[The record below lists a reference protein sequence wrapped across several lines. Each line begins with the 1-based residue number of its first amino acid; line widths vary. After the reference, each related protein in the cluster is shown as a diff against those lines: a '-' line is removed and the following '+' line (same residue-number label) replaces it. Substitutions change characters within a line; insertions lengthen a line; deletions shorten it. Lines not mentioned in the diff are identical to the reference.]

1 MTDTIHRGNIDFVM
15 AIGGDQKLLRRL
27 NELDN
32 AETVTTGWKGSDA
45 KWRLAKEDVLA
56 TLLAFAKYP

>member
-1 MTDTIHRGNIDFVM
+1 M
-15 AIGGDQKLLRRL
+15 AIGGDEKLLRRL

-45 KWRLAKEDVLA
+45 KWRLPKEEVLD
-56 TLLAFAKYP
+56 TLRAFAKIN